1 MTEVIQT
8 ALHRGSS
15 SVWSPRTTK
24 LEQLLL
30 SRVHMVLEQ
39 DVLR

>member
-1 MTEVIQT
+1 MPEVIETALRRDRSSECSRRMTE
-8 ALHRGSS
+8 
-15 SVWSPRTTK
+15 

-39 DVLR
+39 DVL